1 MAAKPRK
8 TPVAA
13 TPAAA
18 PTKPTAK
25 RSAAAKAP
33 TKAAPK
39 PAAKAAAKPAAPAK
53 SAAPKRSAKPAP
65 APAVAKPKPDATT
78 PKTGKKQPKPRPVLV
93 RDSFTMPESDFAL
106 IDTLK
111 ATALRAHRA
120 AKKSELLR
128 AGLQLLAT
136 LEAEALAAAL
146 GKLEHVKTGRP
157 KKGH

>member
-8 TPVAA
+8 TP
-13 TPAAA
+13 TSSPAAA
-18 PTKPTAK
+18 PTKAASKRPASAK
-25 RSAAAKAP
+25 PAAKTT

-39 PAAKAAAKPAAPAK
+39 PSAKA
-53 SAAPKRSAKPAP
+53 AAPKRSAKPAAAP
-65 APAVAKPKPDATT
+65 TPAVTKPKADAAV
-78 PKTGKKQPKPRPVLV
+78 PKAGKKQPKPRPVLV

-111 ATALRAHRA
+111 ATALRAQRA

-128 AGLQLLAT
+128 AGLQLLST
-136 LEAEALAAAL
+136 LEADALAAAL
-146 GKLEHVKTGRP
+146 GRLEHVKTGRP